1 MFANLLD
8 LPRPQRQPDTLAE
21 RLARLRALLDRADEL
36 KRRPDAFA
44 AIEAELTRLE
54 RLLTE

>member
-1 MFANLLD
+1 MFTD
-8 LPRPQRQPDTLAE
+8 IFSLPRPQPPPDTLAE

-44 AIEAELTRLE
+44 GIEADLRRLE
-54 RLLTE
+54 RVLEE